1 MKNKFDIEL
10 NLFEHFQYY
19 FYIREKLIKKNYNF
33 NEEKWAKDYFL
44 VTKNKSIH
52 LDFKF
57 FVNNVLSTNI
67 KNKQSNNHFFLR
79 TLLAEKNEKY
89 IRISYS
95 NLYKKLDNLSLE
107 DIKIGDKNIGAK
119 NIYSNKIL
127 TNETE
132 NVLNVNFLET
142 NYREFIRKQ
151 DTERLNPKII
161 LDTQGNDLYLDI
173 TKQTNF
179 IKNIQDYIAL
189 QVVRNESLFLNLID
203 LFNPHIKIKHFT
215 LFDYLFF

>member
-1 MKNKFDIEL
+1 M
-10 NLFEHFQYY
+10 
-19 FYIREKLIKKNYNF
+19 
-33 NEEKWAKDYFL
+33 
-44 VTKNKSIH
+44 
-52 LDFKF
+52 
-57 FVNNVLSTNI
+57 
-67 KNKQSNNHFFLR
+67 
-79 TLLAEKNEKY
+79 
-89 IRISYS
+89 
-95 NLYKKLDNLSLE
+95 
-107 DIKIGDKNIGAK
+107 
-119 NIYSNKIL
+119 
-127 TNETE
+127 
-132 NVLNVNFLET
+132 NVNFLET

-161 LDTQGNDLYLDI
+161 LNTQGNDLYLDI